1 MANKININQEILSK
15 STEVIESLNKLLAQN
30 SINSRFALRVI
41 KFKNQLLDYM
51 QDVEKEINVA
61 KELNNVQTEN

>member
-1 MANKININQEILSK
+1 MVNKININQEILSK

-30 SINSRFALRVI
+30 SINSRFVVRVI

-51 QDVEKEINVA
+51 QDVEKEINVE
-61 KELNNVQTEN
+61 KELNNVQAEN

>member
-30 SINSRFALRVI
+30 SINSRFAVRVI

-51 QDVEKEINVA
+51 QDVEKEINIE
-61 KELNNVQTEN
+61 KEINN

>member
-51 QDVEKEINVA
+51 QDVEKEINVE
-61 KELNNVQTEN
+61 KECNNVQTEN

>member
-30 SINSRFALRVI
+30 SINSRFVVRVI

-51 QDVEKEINVA
+51 QDVEKEINVE
-61 KELNNVQTEN
+61 KECNNVQTEN

>member
-30 SINSRFALRVI
+30 SINSRFVVRVI

-51 QDVEKEINVA
+51 QDVEKEINVE
-61 KELNNVQTEN
+61 KELNN

>member
-30 SINSRFALRVI
+30 SINSRFAVRVI

-51 QDVEKEINVA
+51 QDVEKEY
-61 KELNNVQTEN
+61 NNVQTEN

>member
-30 SINSRFALRVI
+30 SINSRFAVRVI

-61 KELNNVQTEN
+61 KELNNVQAEN

>member
-30 SINSRFALRVI
+30 SINSRFAVRVI

-51 QDVEKEINVA
+51 QDVEKEINVE
-61 KELNNVQTEN
+61 KECNNVQTEN

>member
-30 SINSRFALRVI
+30 SINSRFVVRVI

-51 QDVEKEINVA
+51 QDVEKEINVE
-61 KELNNVQTEN
+61 KECNNVQAEN